1 MSSPRYRG
9 SCPTDTLH
17 RLEAARA
24 GSPEALGQ
32 LLDGCRQYLLA
43 VAGQQ
48 LPADVQGKV
57 GPDDLVQETFL
68 KAHRN
73 FGRFHGRGEDELLA
87 WLRQI
92 LRNTLANV
100 LRRYRGTARREV
112 GREVALGADAP
123 GARGAGLASDTPPPP
138 DDLVAEEEAAALRRA
153 LGQLPEDYQQV
164 IRWRNWERRP
174 LEEIGRLLGR
184 SPEAARKLWA
194 RAVDRLGHILEGP
207 YGL

>member
-1 MSSPRYRG
+1 MENGSP
-9 SCPTDTLH
+9 SADMPQ
-17 RLEAARA
+17 RLQAARA
-24 GSPEALGQ
+24 GSREAVGQ
-32 LLDGCRQYLLA
+32 LLDGCRPYLLA

-73 FGRFHGRGEDELLA
+73 FGRFHGRSEDELLA

-100 LRRYRGTARREV
+100 VRRYRGTARREV
-112 GREVALGADAP
+112 GREVALGPADLL
-123 GARGAGLASDTPPPP
+123 GAQEAGLAAQTPPPGNE
-138 DDLVAEEEAAALRRA
+138 LMAAEEAAALRRA
-153 LGQLPEDYQQV
+153 LRRLPGDYRQV

-174 LEEIGRLLGR
+174 FEVIGRLLGR

-194 RAVDRLGHILEGP
+194 RAVDRLGQILESPDGP
-207 YGL
+207 

>member
-1 MSSPRYRG
+1 
-9 SCPTDTLH
+9 LQ
-17 RLEAARA
+17 RLQAARE

-32 LLDGCRQYLLA
+32 LLDGCRPYLLA
-43 VAGQQ
+43 VAAQQ
-48 LPADVQGKV
+48 LPVDVQGKV

-73 FGRFHGRGEDELLA
+73 FGRFHGRSEDELLA

-100 LRRYRGTARREV
+100 VRRYRGTARREV
-112 GREVALGADAP
+112 GREVTLDAADSL
-123 GARGAGLASDTPPPP
+123 GARGAGLADDTPLP

-153 LGQLPEDYQQV
+153 LGELPGDYRQV

-174 LEEIGRLLGR
+174 FEEIGRLLGR

-194 RAVDRLGHILEGP
+194 RAVEQLGQILESP
-207 YGL
+207 DEP